1 MKFVAIWQRVVRLDL
16 VLNFLPLDWLVM
28 ILFTFFVVIVVQT
41 KNIGLRNIEVA
52 DTKISAIDGINGKLI
67 YRGYD
72 ILDLVK
78 KSTFEETSCLLL
90 NDDLPTNEVLS
101 TFSKRLVAA
110 REIPE
115 GLEKNLENLPK
126 TANPMD
132 VLQSAV
138 PIMALYDKEK
148 GDSKEANYNRAINL
162 ISKIPIIV
170 ACWDRIRNGKEIIQP
185 SKTLNHAGNFLYM
198 LTGNEPETEIARIFD
213 ICLILHAEHSF
224 NASTFAAREVVS
236 TRAHMYAAV
245 SAAVGALSGE
255 LHGGANY
262 QVMKMLLEIGTED
275 KVEAWVK
282 DKLSKGQKI
291 MGMGHAVYKTFDPR
305 AEVLRE
311 LSRRLSE
318 KTGQRW
324 YNITKKIEDIT
335 EEEMKKVKGS
345 DIFPNVDLY
354 SASTY
359 YMLGIPMDLN
369 TPIFAISR
377 VSGWAAHIIEEKF
390 AEAAPNPMLYRPKA
404 VYVGKYCGPSGCEY
418 LPLEKRHPQFNV

>member
-1 MKFVAIWQRVVRLDL
+1 VE
-16 VLNFLPLDWLVM
+16 
-28 ILFTFFVVIVVQT
+28 T

-52 DTKISAIDGINGKLI
+52 DTKICAIDGINGKLI

-78 KSTFEETSCLLL
+78 KSNFEETACLLL
-90 NDDLPTNEVLS
+90 NDDLPTDMILDD
-101 TFSKRLVAA
+101 FASKLIEA
-110 REIPE
+110 RNIPE
-115 GLEKNLENLPK
+115 NIEKNLRNLPK

-132 VLQSAV
+132 VIQSRISELAV
-138 PIMALYDKEK
+138 YDKEK
-148 GDSKEANYNRAINL
+148 GDDHKTNYNRAIDL
-162 ISKIPIIV
+162 IAKIPIII
-170 ACWDRIRNGKEIIQP
+170 AYWDRIRNDKDVVLP
-185 SKTLNHAGNFLYM
+185 SKKLGHAGNFLYM
-198 LTGNEPETEIARIFD
+198 LTGKEPDPEIARIFD

-224 NASTFAAREVVS
+224 NASTFAAREVAS

-245 SAAVGALSGE
+245 SAAIGALSGE
-255 LHGGANY
+255 LHGGANF
-262 QVMKMLLEIGTED
+262 QVMKMLLDIQTED
-275 KVEAWVK
+275 RAESKIKE
-282 DKLSKGQKI
+282 KLAKGERI

-318 KTGQRW
+318 KTGQPW
-324 YNITKKIEDIT
+324 YRITKKVEDVT

-377 VSGWAAHIIEEKF
+377 TAGWTAHIIEEKF
-390 AEAAPNPMLYRPKA
+390 AEAQPKPMLYRPKA

-418 LPLEKRHPQFNV
+418 LPIEKRKETV

>member
-1 MKFVAIWQRVVRLDL
+1 ME
-16 VLNFLPLDWLVM
+16 
-28 ILFTFFVVIVVQT
+28 T

-78 KSTFEETSCLLL
+78 KSTFEETACMLL
-90 NDDLPTNEVLS
+90 NDDLPTQDML
-101 TFSKRLVAA
+101 TDFFSNLMAS

-115 GLEKNLENLPK
+115 GIEKILKNMPK
-126 TANPMD
+126 TSNPMD
-132 VLQSAV
+132 VLQSTV
-138 PIMALYDKEK
+138 SALAAYDTEK
-148 GDSKEANYNRAINL
+148 IDDRPTNYRRAIQL
-162 ISKIPIIV
+162 IAKIPTIV
-170 ACWDRIRNGKEIIQP
+170 AYWHRIRSGEELVIP
-185 SKTLNHAGNFLYM
+185 SKKLNHAGNFLYM
-198 LTGNEPETEIARIFD
+198 LTGNQPDNELARIFD

-245 SAAVGALSGE
+245 SAAIGALSGE

-262 QVMKMLLEIGTED
+262 QVMQMLFDIKSED
-275 KVEAWVK
+275 LVESWVK
-282 DKLSKGQKI
+282 EKLAKGNKI

-311 LSRRLSE
+311 LSKRLSE
-318 KTGQRW
+318 KTGEPW
-324 YNITKKIEDIT
+324 FKITKKIEDVT
-335 EEEMKKVKGS
+335 AEEMKKVKGS

-359 YMLGIPMDLN
+359 HMLKIPPDLN

-377 VSGWAAHIIEEKF
+377 VAGWASHIIEEKF
-390 AEAAPNPMLYRPKA
+390 AEAAPKPMLYRPKA

-418 LPLEKRHPQFNV
+418 IPLEKRLH